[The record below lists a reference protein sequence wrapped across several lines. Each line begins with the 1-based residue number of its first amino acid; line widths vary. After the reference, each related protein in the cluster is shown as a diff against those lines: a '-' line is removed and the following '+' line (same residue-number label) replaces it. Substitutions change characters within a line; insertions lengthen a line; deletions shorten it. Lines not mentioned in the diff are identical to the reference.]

1 MVKDSMVEDSVVKGR
16 IFYRDAILFVMDI
29 IRDLPIGIF
38 DSGVGGFT
46 VARKIADRL
55 PHESIL
61 YFGDTLRC
69 PYGPR
74 SLEEVKAFALQISH
88 WLVKQKVK
96 LIVVA
101 CNSATAAGLEAIQR
115 AMDVPVIGVIEPGA
129 RAAVRVT
136 TARRIGVIGTIATI
150 ESGAYTRA
158 IRSLDAGITVFSAAT
173 PRFVEIVEQGLRL
186 DRNPFETL
194 AAQTSSIYI
203 RPAFQEIARDYL
215 DPIKRCKIDTLVL
228 GCTHY
233 PLLTSLV
240 RSVLGPDISIIS
252 SAEETARDVAEFLSR
267 RRQLASETNMPRYRF
282 ATTAL
287 EPDDFMVLGSAIFHH
302 AINDDNLTVVMLE
315 ELEDAFVRSAR
326 ETSFAVEAELS
337 KTAAGQQGQAEQE
350 FLGQAEQEFERELEQ
365 ELAQEFAPAAIAEGE
380 KTA

>member
-1 MVKDSMVEDSVVKGR
+1 MKMFSIR
-16 IFYRDAILFVMDI
+16 TPYPAAAIPQGCYTICMDI

-46 VARKIADRL
+46 VARRIADRL

-74 SLEEVKAFALQISH
+74 SLEEVKTFALQISH
-88 WLVKQKVK
+88 WLIRQKVK

-115 AMDVPVIGVIEPGA
+115 AIDVPVIGVIEPGA
-129 RAAVRVT
+129 RAAVQVT
-136 TARRIGVIGTIATI
+136 TARRVGVIGTIATI

-252 SAEETARDVAEFLSR
+252 SAEETARDVAEFLAR
-267 RRQLASETNMPRYRF
+267 RGQLALETSAPRYRF

-287 EPDDFMVLGSAIFHH
+287 EPDDFMILGSAIFHH

-315 ELEDAFVRSAR
+315 ELEDA
-326 ETSFAVEAELS
+326 L
-337 KTAAGQQGQAEQE
+337 
-350 FLGQAEQEFERELEQ
+350 
-365 ELAQEFAPAAIAEGE
+365 APAGPAAAAPAPVANAAPAPVANAASTPVANAANVTDPAVADLAATDPTEGE
-380 KTA
+380 KTT